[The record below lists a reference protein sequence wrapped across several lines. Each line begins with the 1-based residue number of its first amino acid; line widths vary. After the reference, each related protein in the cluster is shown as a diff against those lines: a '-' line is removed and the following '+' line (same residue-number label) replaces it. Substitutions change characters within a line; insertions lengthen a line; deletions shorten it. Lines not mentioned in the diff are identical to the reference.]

1 MKKILALMLALVM
14 LVALVACAG
23 TPATTPTTVAPTSGS
38 TTAEGTTTEPAETIP
53 TTADGKYPAE
63 TVKIGFVNYDTT
75 AEQVLSFQKY
85 VTYLQTA
92 FNFEIVWSESLSNA
106 EQELSF
112 IEQCAAAGC
121 KAIIGYYNVS
131 EEEAAKKA
139 ADLGMFYWGSMGGG
153 QEAYDAMKANPM
165 YIGCNYNPTANYDLG
180 YNVGKAAID
189 AGCTKLILS
198 SGGADM
204 GVPFFIER
212 RTGFMAAVDEAKK
225 AGKDI
230 TVVKDV
236 GGWPGTDAYAAGQTE
251 ALGMEADALCSTFT
265 ALPWITPMQNAGK
278 FGQLKVFS
286 GDGVNEATVGLMMGG
301 AFTAIFAEIPE
312 AFGMAIPMIL
322 NAVAGNGDKYL
333 DNGNAPRVL
342 NATWSITAPEDAAY
356 FMSIANAEK
365 GFVWDIEDVKS
376 VLYAYNS
383 EADYETLNTLY
394 SAATKGDIEARRND

>member
-1 MKKILALMLALVM
+1 MKKILALMIALV
-14 LVALVACAG
+14 LVVSLAACG
-23 TPATTPTTVAPTSGS
+23 GTPTTAPTTAAP
-38 TTAEGTTTEPAETIP
+38 TTTQGTTTEPAVTIP

-63 TVKIGFVNYDTT
+63 TVKIGFINYDTT

-92 FNFEIVWSESLSNA
+92 FNFEIVWSESLQNA
-106 EQELSF
+106 EQEMAF

-121 KAIIGYYNVS
+121 KAVIGYYNVA
-131 EEEAAKKA
+131 EEESAKKA
-139 ADLGMFYWGSMGGG
+139 ADLGMYYWGSMGGG
-153 QEAYDAMKANPM
+153 QDAYDAMKANPK

-180 YNVGKAAID
+180 YDVGKAAID

-212 RTGFMAAVDEAKK
+212 RNGFNAAVDEANK
-225 AGKDI
+225 AGKNI

-251 ALGMEADALCSTFT
+251 ALGMDADALCSVFT

-286 GDGVNEATVGLMMGG
+286 GDGVNEATVGLMKGG
-301 AFTAIFAEIPE
+301 AFSAIFAEIPE

-322 NAVAGNGDKYL
+322 NAVAGYGDKYL

-342 NATWSITAPEDAAY
+342 NASWKITNPDDAAY
-356 FMSIANAEK
+356 FLSISNAEK
-365 GFVWDIEDVKS
+365 GFVWDIDDIKS
-376 VLYAYNS
+376 VLYAYNN
-383 EADYETLNTLY
+383 EADYEALNTLY
-394 SAATKGDIEARRND
+394 SAATKEKIESRR